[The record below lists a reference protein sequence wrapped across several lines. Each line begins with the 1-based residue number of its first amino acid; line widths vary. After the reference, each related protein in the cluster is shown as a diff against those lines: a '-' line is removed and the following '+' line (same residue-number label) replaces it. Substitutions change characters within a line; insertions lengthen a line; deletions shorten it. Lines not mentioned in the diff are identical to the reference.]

1 MREFKTRKPSGR
13 ASFPLVLL
21 SGQEGTGKTWA
32 AVETTA
38 MEQVD
43 RAFFIEVGESQA
55 DAYGAVP
62 GADFEIIEHDG
73 TIRNIR
79 EALQWAAAQ
88 EPAEGKFN
96 LLIIDSMTQIW
107 QLLQDNGQQEANR
120 RARRKGKQIPEEGVR
135 LSMDLWNQIKEV
147 WNGILQQ
154 CRHFPGP
161 VLMTSR
167 LELVTAMDDKG
178 NPTRD
183 KQWKIQAEKNI
194 PYNCQVVLQARAPR
208 QWTLTKIATTVPELQ
223 LPVGGEIQFNDFS
236 VEKLLT
242 SMGIAADA
250 APTTYIETRPD
261 GEFDEEK
268 QREDAERAEREAAE
282 ERRKSYVSTQA
293 QGLMDAE
300 KNRDLDKLNAALRY
314 YQQQGDG
321 QLVQMAQET
330 IQRLQKVQSQEA
342 QETVKNVLDGEV
354 VEDSKTEAA

>member
-13 ASFPLVLL
+13 ASFPLMLL
-21 SGQEGTGKTWA
+21 AGQEGTGKTWA
-32 AVETTA
+32 AVEATA
-38 MEQVD
+38 MESVD

-73 TIRNIR
+73 TVRNIR

-183 KQWKIQAEKNI
+183 KQWKIQAEKNM

-223 LPVGGEIQFNDFS
+223 LPVGGEMQFNDFS

-242 SMGIAADA
+242 SMGIGADA
-250 APTTYIETRPD
+250 APTTYVETRPD

-268 QREDAERAEREAAE
+268 QREEEERRQREQEA

-300 KNRDLDKLNAALRY
+300 KNHDLDKLNAALRY
-314 YQQQGDG
+314 YQQSGDG
-321 QLVQMAQET
+321 QLVQMARET
-330 IQRLQKVQSQEA
+330 IQRLQKVQAE
-342 QETVKNVLDGEV
+342 ENVRTVLDGEV
-354 VEDSKTEAA
+354 VDSKTEAA

>member
-13 ASFPLVLL
+13 ASFPLMLL
-21 SGQEGTGKTWA
+21 AGQEGTGKTWA
-32 AVETTA
+32 AVEATA
-38 MEQVD
+38 MESVD
-43 RAFFIEVGESQA
+43 RAFFIEMGESQA

-62 GADFEIIEHDG
+62 GADYEIIEHDG

-96 LLIIDSMTQIW
+96 LLIVDSMTQIW
-107 QLLQDNGQQEANR
+107 ELLKDTGQQEANR
-120 RARRKGKQIPEEGVR
+120 RARSKGRKVPEDGVTI
-135 LSMDLWNQIKEV
+135 SPDLWVQVKDV
-147 WNGILQQ
+147 WNGILNQ
-154 CRHFPGP
+154 CRQFPGP
-161 VLMTSR
+161 VVLTSR
-167 LELVTAMDDKG
+167 LDLVTAMDDKG

-183 KQWKIQAEKNI
+183 KQWKIQAERNL

-208 QWTLTKIATTVPELQ
+208 QWTMTRISTTVEELRMQ
-223 LPVGGEIQFNDFS
+223 PGGEMQFNDFS

-242 SMGIAADA
+242 SMGIGADA

-268 QREDAERAEREAAE
+268 QREEAERAEREAAE

-342 QETVKNVLDGEV
+342 QDTVKNVLDGEV

>member
-13 ASFPLVLL
+13 ASFPLMLL
-21 SGQEGTGKTWA
+21 AGQEGTGKTWA
-32 AVETTA
+32 AVEATA
-38 MEQVD
+38 MESVD

-120 RARRKGKQIPEEGVR
+120 RARRKGKPVPEDGVR
-135 LSMDLWNQIKEV
+135 LSMDLWNQIKDV
-147 WNGILQQ
+147 WNGILHQ
-154 CRHFPGP
+154 CRQFHGP
-161 VLMTSR
+161 VLLTSR

-183 KQWKIQAEKNI
+183 KQWKIQAEKNL

-208 QWTLTKIATTVPELQ
+208 QWTMTKIATTVPELQ
-223 LPVGGEIQFNDFS
+223 LPVGGEMQFNDFS
-236 VEKLLT
+236 VERLLT
-242 SMGIAADA
+242 SMGIGADA
-250 APTTYIETRPD
+250 EANTFVETRPD
-261 GEFDEEK
+261 GEFDEDK
-268 QREDAERAEREAAE
+268 QREEEERKQREQEAV
-282 ERRKSYVSTQA
+282 RRKSYVSKQA

-314 YQQQGDG
+314 YQQAGDG
-321 QLVQMAQET
+321 QLVGMAQET
-330 IQRLQKVQSQEA
+330 IQRLRKAQSAEA
-342 QETVKNVLDGEV
+342 QQNVQTVLDGEV
-354 VEDSKTEAA
+354 VEETATEAA